1 MNRLCVFVTFYSF
14 ELAGRHKTRLHI
26 GQLVK
31 DTSSKLKQASE
42 ADHHTEVSV
51 SKYEMF
57 YLYKQMPGFLVMII
71 EFAFAIHC
79 VWLV

>member
-1 MNRLCVFVTFYSF
+1 M
-14 ELAGRHKTRLHI
+14 
-26 GQLVK
+26 K

-71 EFAFAIHC
+71 EFAFVIH
-79 VWLV
+79 VFIVRG